1 MRTNEARARLIHR
14 RTAEIKQERRI
25 KRQRRLDAVCMAV
38 CLLLVIGIGALM
50 PGLMRNTADGGIV
63 HPSGTA
69 SLLGSHAALGYIIMG
84 LLAFLLGVCVT
95 VLLYRLLSF
104 VTPLINIFS
113 IFATSLTM
121 VPGIGLSDERTSSST
136 EYFFAI
142 STERLLSTCAPKVA
156 SSSISS

>member
-25 KRQRRLDAVCMAV
+25 KRQRRLDAACVAV
-38 CLLLVIGIGALM
+38 CLLLVIGIGVLM
-50 PGLMRNTADGGIV
+50 PGLMRNTVNSGII

-95 VLLYRLLSF
+95 VLLYRLRRRE
-104 VTPLINIFS
+104 
-113 IFATSLTM
+113 
-121 VPGIGLSDERTSSST
+121 ERQKQ
-136 EYFFAI
+136 EDA
-142 STERLLSTCAPKVA
+142 EDGEL
-156 SSSISS
+156 